1 MTDTL
6 FELHDVSY
14 TYLRRFEALK
24 GANLTIR
31 AGEQVAILGANGSG
45 KSTLL
50 SILNALTYPTSGE
63 FYAFGRQVKEELFDT
78 LEDNEFNRYFRSKV
92 GFLFQNPDVQL
103 FSSTVYDEIAFGPL
117 QLDLPPEEVRMRT
130 DEIIGMLGIS
140 NLSDRAPHML
150 SGGEKKKVCIASI
163 LATNPDVLLLD
174 EPTGGLDPRSQIW
187 LIELIQ
193 ELAKSGK
200 TIITATHDLDIVE
213 QISNR
218 AIVVG
223 EDHTIKVDADCAS
236 VMNDQNLLM
245 STNLIHQH
253 RHRHGK
259 ILHEHLH
266 AHTKEHDHVHGSA
279 SAQIQPGL
287 YLNNNPERKIP
298 DSVPE
303 VLE

>member
-1 MTDTL
+1 MEPEYRSMVDSIFDL
-6 FELHDVSY
+6 RNVSY

-24 GANLTIR
+24 GVNLTIS

-50 SILNALTYPTSGE
+50 AILNALSYPTSGE
-63 FYAFGRQVKEELFDT
+63 FYAFGNQVKEELFDT
-78 LEDNEFNRYFRSKV
+78 LEDNEFNRFFRKKV

-117 QLDLPPEEVRMRT
+117 QLDLPPEEVKKRT
-130 DEIIGMLGIS
+130 DDIISMLGIE
-140 NLSDRAPHML
+140 NLADRAPHML

-163 LATNPDVLLLD
+163 LSTNPDVLLLD

-193 ELAKSGK
+193 DLAKAGK
-200 TIITATHDLDIVE
+200 TIITATHDLDIVQ

-223 EDHTIKVDADCAS
+223 EDHTIKADTAS
-236 VMNDQNLLM
+236 AAAMNDLDLLM
-245 STNLIHQH
+245 STNLIHRH
-253 RHRHGK
+253 MHRHGK
-259 ILHEHLH
+259 LLHEHLH
-266 AHTKEHDHVHGSA
+266 AHSNEHDHMHNAAGGV
-279 SAQIQPGL
+279 Q
-287 YLNNNPERKIP
+287 
-298 DSVPE
+298 SVE
-303 VLE
+303 